1 MRNIVLSVVS
11 RFSPCVPSNFKDT
24 TYVARNVPWFR
35 VRHCVIKLTLKTKF
49 NKLFERHTV
58 IVETDPALTWPK

>member
-1 MRNIVLSVVS
+1 MRNIALSVVS
-11 RFSPCVPSNFKDT
+11 RFSPCFPSNLKD